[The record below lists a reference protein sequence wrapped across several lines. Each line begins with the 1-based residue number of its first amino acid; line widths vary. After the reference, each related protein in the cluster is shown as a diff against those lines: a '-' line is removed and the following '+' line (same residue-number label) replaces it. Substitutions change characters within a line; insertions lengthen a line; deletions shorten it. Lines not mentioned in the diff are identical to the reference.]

1 MVGMASLR
9 IRDLLTDTAKFL
21 RRRGVDYAD
30 LRWEEKL
37 HEELV
42 VQNLQVQH
50 ASASASEGV
59 CVRVLNR
66 GAWGYASS
74 SRFDREGLKQTAEK
88 ALEMARA
95 IAQSSGPK
103 VKLHPV
109 EPARAQ
115 YRTPLEFDPF
125 QVETQKKIDY
135 LLWACHVL
143 KDHPSIRMATAV
155 LEFYRTTKLFCS
167 TDGALIEQR
176 ITESG
181 GMLEA
186 TAVLEGEVQRR
197 SFPSSGCSSLA
208 QAGYEHVKGLDFVG
222 QAARVRKEA
231 VTLLRARQC
240 PSGLTTVVLMPDQL
254 ILQLHESCGHPTELD
269 RALGMELSF
278 AGGSFLTP
286 DLLGKFRYGSKHVNI
301 TADAT
306 VAGGC
311 GTFGYDDEGVP
322 AQRTPLVREGTF
334 VGYLS
339 SRESAAQIKR
349 SSSGAMRADGWNA
362 VPIVRMTNVN
372 LEPGAGT
379 LQDLLGG
386 VKRGI
391 LLATNKSWS
400 IDDKRLN
407 FQFGTEI
414 GWEIR
419 NGKLGQVLKNPVY
432 TGITPEFWG
441 SCSGVA
447 GKPEW
452 QLYGVPNCA
461 KGEPV
466 QVMHVGHGTAPARF
480 EKVQVGAGAR

>member
-1 MVGMASLR
+1 MAPSR
-9 IRDLLTDTAKFL
+9 IRDLLAGTAKL
-21 RRRGVDYAD
+21 LQRRGVDYAD
-30 LRWEEKL
+30 LRWEGQL

-50 ASASASEGV
+50 ASTSASEGV
-59 CVRVLNR
+59 CIRVLHR

-74 SRFDREGLKQTAEK
+74 SRFDGEGLKQTAEK

-95 IAQSSGPK
+95 IAQDSGPR
-103 VKLHPV
+103 VKLRPV

-115 YRTPLEFDPF
+115 YRTPLEVDPF
-125 QVETQKKIDY
+125 EVETQKKIDY
-135 LLWACHVL
+135 LLWAGQVL
-143 KDHPSIRMATAV
+143 KEHPNIQMATAV
-155 LEFYRTTKLFCS
+155 LEFYRTDKLFCS
-167 TDGALIEQR
+167 TEGSLIEQR
-176 ITESG
+176 VTESG

-186 TAVLEGEVQRR
+186 TAVLNGDVQRR
-197 SFPSSGCSSLA
+197 SFPSAGCSSLA

-222 QAARVRKEA
+222 QAARVRNEA
-231 VTLLRARQC
+231 VALLRAKEC

-254 ILQLHESCGHPTELD
+254 ILQLHESCGHPVELD

-286 DLLGKFRYGSKHVNI
+286 DLLGRFRYGSKLVNI

-322 AQRTPLVREGTF
+322 AQRTPIIREGLF

-339 SRESAAQIKR
+339 SRESAAQIGR
-349 SSSGAMRADGWNA
+349 PSSGAMRADGWNA

-379 LQDLLGG
+379 LQDLVRD
-386 VKRGI
+386 VKRGV

-419 NGKLGQVLKNPVY
+419 GGKVGQVLRNPVY
-432 TGITPEFWG
+432 TGITPEFWN

-447 GKPEW
+447 GKAEW

-480 EKVQVGAGAR
+480 EKVQVGTR